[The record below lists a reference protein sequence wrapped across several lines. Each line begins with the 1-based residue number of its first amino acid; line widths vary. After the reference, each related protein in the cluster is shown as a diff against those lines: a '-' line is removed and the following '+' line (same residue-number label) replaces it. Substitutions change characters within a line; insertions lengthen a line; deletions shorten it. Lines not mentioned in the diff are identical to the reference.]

1 MAKQEVTSGG
11 YKFETYIS
19 PSNRRRRA
27 CYVAFDSTQEC
38 AEVVRKMEQELVSN
52 NIDWYGREFLDGRR
66 TPSINFVG
74 SDDVNLLNDISQ
86 IQQYLFPNELT
97 RALNNLSSI
106 TQSLKVGS
114 SAKKSRFELS
124 AQSTGIFNFSSASK
138 GLYRKREYFAPT
150 ENRLIDQNKVYG
162 NPSVGFYTNG
172 ANGQKI
178 PLEVRQENTTE
189 MLRINRDAVKM
200 QTQGGMIYTNPIRFG
215 TLALKFATT
224 NKRVYL
230 VKKQVKNT
238 SGQGSEKYVDLYISP
253 MTAGGIQKENIM
265 FASLPSLLLSQ
276 ILEQAGFKV
285 RINKYIALGSADGNM
300 LIYSY
305 PVKNYGDPT
314 DVQRL
319 MIDCSDP
326 RIFRWE
332 DFRRWSA
339 IFRAVLNEDLGWG
352 YGRIIFEDAIAN
364 VFNEYKHWIK
374 KKIDSGEKQLF
385 NKNLNLHILATL
397 VPTNDDFDTQM
408 TRVKEKL
415 CQMIDA
421 VALQFSDVSTVL
433 KEAVEREMGNMTRN
447 EVYRQVRDVLRNNE
461 PRKCADASLDLP
473 DSEFANLF
481 KKWEDKTTQM
491 QNEAPNY
498 Q

>member
-19 PSNRRRRA
+19 PLGGSARA

-38 AEVVRKMEQELVSN
+38 AEVTRKIEQELVAQ
-52 NIDWYGREFLDGRR
+52 NIRWTGREHLNGTR
-66 TPSINFVG
+66 TPEEDFIG
-74 SDDVNLLNDISQ
+74 SNDIDLLNDISKMK
-86 IQQYLFPNELT
+86 QYLYPNELT
-97 RALNNLSSI
+97 RGLNNLSSI

-230 VKKQVKNT
+230 VKKQIKSTNN
-238 SGQGSEKYVDLYISP
+238 QGSEKYVDVYITPSASFLVRP
-253 MTAGGIQKENIM
+253 ENIM
-265 FASLPSLLLSQ
+265 FAALPSLLLAQ

-285 RINKYIALGSADGNM
+285 RVNKYLVTVEGDSV
-300 LIYSY
+300 LTYSY
-305 PVKNYGDPT
+305 PVKNYGDPV

-332 DFRRWSA
+332 DFRRFSA
-339 IFRAVLNEDLGWG
+339 MFRGVLGIDLGGG
-352 YGRIIFEDAIAN
+352 YGRPARGSEIPRL
-364 VFNEYKHWIK
+364 FNEYKHWVK
-374 KKIDSGEKQLF
+374 KKIESGEKQLF
-385 NKNLNLHILATL
+385 NKNLNLHLFATL
-397 VPTNDDFDTQM
+397 TPNNDDFDTQM
-408 TRVKEKL
+408 QRVREKL
-415 CQMIDA
+415 CELIDA
-421 VALQFSDVSTVL
+421 VSLQFSDVSTVL

-447 EVYRQVRDVLRNNE
+447 EVYNQVSDVLRNNE

-481 KKWEDKTTQM
+481 KKWEDKTTQI